1 MKGTKVE
8 RRKIE
13 EKNQFRLIYIY
24 IYIYGN
30 VTRKL
35 PVYIYWGQELVP
47 VEEIGRGC
55 GRVNMVQILCTHV
68 CKWKNDT
75 C

>member
-24 IYIYGN
+24 IYMEMSQENSLCIY
-30 VTRKL
+30 
-35 PVYIYWGQELVP
+35 
-47 VEEIGRGC
+47 IG
-55 GRVNMVQILCTHV
+55 GRSWFQ
-68 CKWKNDT
+68 WRR
-75 C
+75 